1 MKRNLTN
8 IILIIAL
15 LIGMCLLL
23 YPTVSDY
30 INSFTQSRVIK
41 SYEEA
46 LKNMSEDEF
55 AHFFEEAEAYNRRL
69 LETQDVFYQPEK
81 VEGYEEVLDTT
92 GTGIMGYISIEKI
105 NVELPIYHTVD
116 EGVLQIAVGHLPG
129 TSLPIAGK
137 GVHSVLSGHRGLP
150 SSKLFTDLD
159 KLEIGDVFYI
169 TILNR
174 VFAYR
179 VDQIRIVLPIET
191 DDLQLISDENH
202 VTLLTCTP
210 YGVNSHRLL
219 VRGVQVEYEEEEAPL
234 YVSNEAYV
242 IDPVIV
248 MPIVAAPLLVLFAV
262 WTGIMGSRRRKARK
276 IYQKGMQ
283 RNDAE

>member
-8 IILIIAL
+8 IILIVAL

-46 LKNMSEDEF
+46 TKNMTEDQF
-55 AHFFEEAEAYNRRL
+55 AAIFEMAEDYNKRL
-69 LETQDVFYQPEK
+69 AENEDAFYQPSL
-81 VEGYEEVLDTT
+81 VEGYAETLDTT
-92 GTGIMGYISIEKI
+92 GTGIMGYITIDKI

-116 EGVLQIAVGHLPG
+116 EAVLQIAVGHLPG
-129 TSLPIAGK
+129 TGLPVG
-137 GVHSVLSGHRGLP
+137 GEGTHVVLSGHRGLP
-150 SSKLFTDLD
+150 STKLFTDLD
-159 KLEIGDVFYI
+159 KIDVGDVFYI
-169 TILNR
+169 TVLNR
-174 VFAYR
+174 TLTYQ
-179 VDQIRIVLPIET
+179 VDQLRVVLPSET
-191 DDLQLISDENH
+191 DNLQRVEGKDY

-219 VRGVQVEYEEEEAPL
+219 IRGTRIETIEEKKAV
-234 YVSNEAYV
+234 YVPNEAYV
-242 IDPVIV
+242 IDPVVV
-248 MPIVAAPLLVLFAV
+248 MPIVAAPLLVLFLI

>member
-8 IILIIAL
+8 IILIVAL

-41 SYEEA
+41 TYDEMIQ
-46 LKNMSEDEF
+46 NMTEDEF
-55 AHFFEEAEAYNRRL
+55 AHFFEEAENFNRKL
-69 LETQDVFYQPEK
+69 AETPEAFYKPK
-81 VEGYEEVLDTT
+81 LVDGYEETLDTT
-92 GTGIMGYISIEKI
+92 GTGIMGYISIDRI

-129 TSLPIAGK
+129 TSLPAAGEN
-137 GVHSVLSGHRGLP
+137 VHCVLSGHRGLP
-150 SSKLFTDLD
+150 SSKLFSDLD
-159 KLEIGDVFYI
+159 KMEIGDIFYI
-169 TILNR
+169 TVLNR
-174 VFAYR
+174 VFAYQ
-179 VDQIRIVLPIET
+179 VDQIRIVLPVE
-191 DDLQLISDENH
+191 SDGLRIVPGENH

-210 YGVNSHRLL
+210 YGINSHRLL
-219 VRGVQVEYEEEEAPL
+219 VRGTQIEYEAEKAPL
-234 YVSNEAYV
+234 YVANEAYV
-242 IDPVIV
+242 IDPVVV
-248 MPIVAAPLLVLFAV
+248 MPIVAAPLLVLFLI